1 MRPSFLCVQDQ
12 GDDPQMHGI
21 EQIIESFRQLPALL
35 SVIEI
40 DQRKCQDPE
49 DLYFISIQ
57 KTRQQIMAVT
67 VDPRDRAMGDHD
79 MRHIP
84 YWHDQKSKKEQ
95 FRIIIPEEIKHQ
107 DQQYSHHAVLK
118 MEYHGYCAGCR
129 CRQNPEKDRYP
140 FVFDIV
146 PQPVKRIDGNQPQ
159 KQQEEDISFAI
170 REFID

>member
-1 MRPSFLCVQDQ
+1 MIQKNPGMILHGRDIIQYKKDGHIGRLFLYVNDQ
-12 GDDPQMHGI
+12 GNDPQMNGI
-21 EQIIESFRQLPALL
+21 EQIIEGFRQLSALL

-84 YWHDQKSKKEQ
+84 Y
-95 FRIIIPEEIKHQ
+95 
-107 DQQYSHHAVLK
+107 
-118 MEYHGYCAGCR
+118 
-129 CRQNPEKDRYP
+129 
-140 FVFDIV
+140 
-146 PQPVKRIDGNQPQ
+146 
-159 KQQEEDISFAI
+159 
-170 REFID
+170 